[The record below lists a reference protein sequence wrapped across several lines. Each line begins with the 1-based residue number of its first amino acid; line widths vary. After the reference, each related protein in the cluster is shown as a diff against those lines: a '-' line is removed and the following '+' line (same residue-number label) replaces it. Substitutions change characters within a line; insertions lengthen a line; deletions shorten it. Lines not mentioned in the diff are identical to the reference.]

1 MGAFADDSF
10 VSVDADSEDEL
21 KTNLERV
28 GEDVLRFFAS
38 NKMVANASKTAMLIF
53 RQRGSTMPFRIT
65 LAGEE
70 IVEAE
75 EEKLLGVWIRN
86 DLKWTTHI

>member
-38 NKMVANASKTAMLIF
+38 HIATEKYYILLNYVLT
-53 RQRGSTMPFRIT
+53 IT
-65 LAGEE
+65 
-70 IVEAE
+70 
-75 EEKLLGVWIRN
+75 
-86 DLKWTTHI
+86 